1 MDITILPIISV
12 LFVALFLVFVFLK
25 KKKSLI
31 TDVII
36 ILLGVVAFGGIFMS
50 DNLTDYIINT
60 LFFLG
65 TLCILYILKK
75 SFDQEIAEKEEV
87 FKLTKELDRAN
98 TELRRLDRAKSEF
111 ISIASHQLRTPL
123 TAIKGYISLILEG
136 AYGANSPKT
145 EDALNKVFLANE
157 RIIQLVE
164 DLLNI
169 TRIESDKLEY
179 HYVED
184 VQVEDVL
191 EELNDLFVLR
201 VKEKNLDFQMDIPE
215 KRLPP
220 IKADRS
226 KLREVISNLIDNAI
240 KYTNEGYVHVS
251 VEHKRKFIRIT
262 IEDSGVG
269 ISPESLRSL
278 FRKFSRG
285 TDDTKMYTEGTGLGL
300 YVGKSLIESQGGRVY
315 AKSDG
320 VGKGSQFIVEM
331 PI

>member
-1 MDITILPIISV
+1 MDITILPIISLLFVV
-12 LFVALFLVFVFLK
+12 LFFVFIFLK
-25 KKKSLI
+25 KKKHFV
-31 TDVII
+31 TDVVI
-36 ILLGVVAFGGIFMS
+36 ILLGVVAFSGIFIS
-50 DNLTDYIINT
+50 DNITDYIVNT

-65 TLCILYILKK
+65 ILCISYVLKK
-75 SFDQEIAEKEEV
+75 CLDQEIAKKEEV
-87 FKLTKELDRAN
+87 VKLTKDLDRAN
-98 TELRRLDRAKSEF
+98 IELRRLDRAKSEF

-136 AYGANSPKT
+136 AYGTNSPKT

-169 TRIESDKLEY
+169 TRIESGKLEY
-179 HYVED
+179 HYVDD
-184 VQVEDVL
+184 VQVEEVL
-191 EELNDLFVLR
+191 EELKDLFVLR
-201 VKEKNLDFQMDIPE
+201 VKEKNLDFQIEYP
-215 KRLPP
+215 KKKLPL

-240 KYTNEGYVHVS
+240 KYTNKGYVHVS
-251 VEHKRKFIRIT
+251 VKHKRKFVRIT
-262 IEDSGVG
+262 VEDSGVG
-269 ISPESLRSL
+269 ISSESLRSL
-278 FRKFSRG
+278 FKKFSRG

-320 VGKGSQFIVEM
+320 IGKGSQFIVEM
-331 PI
+331 PV

>member
-1 MDITILPIISV
+1 MDIIILPIISILFAV
-12 LFVALFLVFVFLK
+12 LLLVFIFLK
-25 KKKSLI
+25 NKKYFISDIL
-31 TDVII
+31 I
-36 ILLGVVAFGGIFMS
+36 ILLNLVVLGGIFLS
-50 DNLTDYIINT
+50 NNITEYIANT

-65 TLCILYILKK
+65 ILCISYILKK
-75 SFDQEIAEKEEV
+75 CLDQEVVEKEEIL
-87 FKLTKELDRAN
+87 KLTKDLDRAN
-98 TELRRLDRAKSEF
+98 VELRRLDRAKSEF

-123 TAIKGYISLILEG
+123 TAIKGYISLMLEG
-136 AYGANSPKT
+136 AYGSNSSKI

-169 TRIESDKLEY
+169 TRIESGKLEY
-179 HYVED
+179 HYAD
-184 VQVEDVL
+184 GVQVEEVL
-191 EELNDLFVLR
+191 EELKDLFVIR
-201 VKEKNLDFQMDIPE
+201 IKEKNLDFQIEYPKE
-215 KRLPP
+215 KLPL

-251 VEHKRKFIRIT
+251 VKYKRKFVRIT

-269 ISPESLRSL
+269 VSPESLRTL
-278 FRKFSRG
+278 FKKFSRG

-300 YVGKSLIESQGGRVY
+300 YVGKSFIESQGGRIY

-320 VGKGSQFIVEM
+320 IGKGSQFIVEM
-331 PI
+331 PV